1 MAEEKDAQR
10 LYCAVC
16 GVKNCARLSNDP
28 AKYPKDCPTALGL
41 SEEYKSYYAKDPT
54 DWIMAQKSALVSPD
68 HSEPR
73 LLKTIHFAKECGFTK
88 IGFAFCMTLR
98 EQAQVVSRILTE
110 SGLDVYSIVCKVGC
124 GDRSFLGVS
133 NSDKA
138 MCHPIG
144 QAEILNQAGT
154 QLNIMMGLCVGHDA
168 LFIRHSNAPV
178 TVLAAK
184 DHVYDNAPLRY
195 LADYLRAK
203 NPGKEIH
210 IPANVEDNRPH

>member
-1 MAEEKDAQR
+1 MSEQKLER
-10 LYCAVC
+10 LFCAGC

-28 AKYPKDCPTALGL
+28 AKYPKGCPTAQGMA
-41 SEEYKSYYAKDPT
+41 EEYKAYYEMDPT
-54 DWIMAQKSALVSPD
+54 DWVMATTSARISPD

-73 LLKTIHFAKECGFTK
+73 LLKTIHFAKECGFHK

-98 EQAQVVSRILTE
+98 EQAQVVNRILLE
-110 SGLDVYSIVCKVGC
+110 SGLDVYSVVCKVGC

-144 QAEILNQAGT
+144 QAMLLNQAGT
-154 QLNIMMGLCVGHDA
+154 ELNIMMGLCVGHDA
-168 LFIRHSNAPV
+168 LFIRHSEAPV

-203 NPGKEIH
+203 NPGREIH
-210 IPANVEDNRPH
+210 IPVNAEEKQPG